1 MAENSQNTKA
11 PILAPEQAQKLSQSG
26 YLNPET
32 AAMFEQQEEVENLPP
47 ATVENQQTT
56 EKINEIYPKERM
68 TNLTTTNGMS
78 DVEAKRFLLEEN
90 RRKEELQAAKEIE
103 QQQQQDQEASDL
115 KQSLM
120 VDRENLIKD
129 IKYLQEKGL
138 SDPTLEQKLAET
150 DSQLSEFEVQQEDS
164 TIAVDPLQDAEKNQQ
179 KIQAEDAS
187 DIQDTIELKKNSI
200 MDQLSSAEAEMK
212 AIDAQ
217 RQKLIDEDNKIFSD
231 IEDLKKQAKDTQVDD
246 FWNTSSTGTKLMAA
260 LAIGLG
266 AYQGTLSG
274 TGGNNGLEMVN
285 KIIDRE
291 LEQKQQGFKNQ
302 LALKSA
308 VMDKVKS
315 QLSILDSQTLSKDKK
330 IKILTLKQQLEQE
343 QSKIQ
348 QNLFQEQ
355 RKDSLQRIS
364 MNKELAPE
372 VRERARQ
379 EIMRNTPEKLQE
391 KLINLGDMGG
401 VQQIIGTP
409 GEAKDL
415 REKVSNANMMVK
427 DLHELSSLVSEV
439 SGTEKLL
446 GRVGL
451 QSESYRRVEQITSSI
466 IGMLRVDILGPGVM
480 TEAERQ
486 IIKNT
491 LGNPNKILTLDDTEK
506 KMIFN
511 MQQKIYQGTR
521 DRLRK
526 SGVELPPSANEITLK
541 NIEAEAKKRGEKF
554 NRAEVISKMME
565 KNVWQ
570 VESFE

>member
-56 EKINEIYPKERM
+56 EKINEIYPKETM
-68 TNLTTTNGMS
+68 TYLTRTSRMS

-212 AIDAQ
+212 AVDAQ
-217 RQKLIDEDNKIFSD
+217 RQKLEDENNKIFSD

-274 TGGNNGLEMVN
+274 TGGNNGLDMVN

-401 VQQIIGTP
+401 VQTIIGTP

-446 GRVGL
+446 GKVGL

-541 NIEAEAKKRGEKF
+541 NIEAEARKRGEKF

>member
-372 VRERARQ
+372 VREQARQ

-446 GRVGL
+446 GKVGL
-451 QSESYRRVEQITSSI
+451 QSESYRRVEQITSAI
-466 IGMLRVDILGPGVM
+466 LGMLRVDILGPGVM

-486 IIKNT
+486 IIRNT
-491 LGNPNKILTLDDTEK
+491 LGNPNKILTLEDTEK

-554 NRAEVISKMME
+554 NRAEVISKMIE
-565 KNVWQ
+565 KNIWQ

>member
-32 AAMFEQQEEVENLPP
+32 AAMFEQQEAVENLPP

-56 EKINEIYPKERM
+56 EKINEIYPKETM
-68 TNLTTTNGMS
+68 TYLTRTSGMS

-217 RQKLIDEDNKIFSD
+217 RQKLEDENNKIFSD

-372 VRERARQ
+372 VREQARQ

-401 VQQIIGTP
+401 VQTIIGTP

-486 IIKNT
+486 IIRNT
-491 LGNPNKILTLDDTEK
+491 LGNPNKILTLEDTEK

-554 NRAEVISKMME
+554 NRAEVISKMIE